1 MIKKIGKPVD
11 ILKFKSSMFDE
22 DTLRS
27 LVSEYKRLCRFITEN
42 PKANVIDKCPLCGA
56 RKKRLAQ
63 TIYGIGYNECNRCE
77 MLYADK
83 QLDTDELKKY
93 YSKSKNYSKLT
104 YSNKKVYK
112 YRTRNISSPKID
124 FISRYIKTRKKRWLD
139 VGSGIGDV
147 VYNLKKKGFE
157 ALGLEVNEESIKF
170 SKEIFGLNLEN
181 KTIFEIFKE
190 EGPGS
195 FDIVSYFGVLE
206 HMPEPIKQISCA
218 VRLLSPGGL
227 LVLDVPNA
235 KSFSVMADIFFP
247 GSVVRQTVPAF
258 HIMLFSEN
266 SLLALARKFRL
277 KPEAMWLMGLDFY
290 NLILH
295 LGLHIPGFLE
305 SDICRKLLSLNNEL
319 QSVFDANE
327 MSDDILFVCRK

>member
-11 ILKFKSSMFDE
+11 ILRFKNSMFDE
-22 DTLRS
+22 GTLRS
-27 LVSEYKRLCRFITEN
+27 LVNKYEKLCKFICEN
-42 PKANVIDKCPLCGA
+42 PKTNIIDKCPICNT
-56 RKKRLAQ
+56 RKRHLAQ
-63 TIYGIGYNECNRCE
+63 TVYGIGYNECDRCG
-77 MLYADK
+77 MLYTDK
-83 QLDTDELKKY
+83 QLDMDELKKY
-93 YSKSKNYSKLT
+93 YAKSKDYSRLT

-112 YRTRNISSPKID
+112 YRTKNISSPKID

-147 VYNLKKKGFE
+147 VYNLKKSGFE
-157 ALGLEVNEESIKF
+157 ARGLEVSEESIKF

-181 KTIFEIFKE
+181 KTISELLKE
-190 EGPGS
+190 EGPAS
-195 FDIVSYFGVLE
+195 FDVVSYFGVLE
-206 HMPEPIKQISCA
+206 HMPEPIEQVSCA
-218 VRLLSPGGL
+218 IKLLSPGGL

-235 KSFSVMADIFFP
+235 KSFSVMTDMFFP

-258 HIMLFSEN
+258 HIMLFSSK
-266 SLLALARKFRL
+266 SLLALARKFKL

-295 LGLHIPGFLE
+295 LGLRIPGFLK
-305 SDICRKLLSLNNEL
+305 SDICQKLLSLNNEL
-319 QSVFDANE
+319 QSVLDANE